1 MGTIFSYRFHRLC
14 HTLQLHFLHFNDVSA
29 QEEHVCSACERAFT
43 TSAHLAALAPHSRVR
58 KVPQM
63 SVPWLRN
70 TVLVSG
76 ICMCPFSCHLCPC
89 RIFSCLYSSYKT
101 PAPATNSL
109 LRRSSTPSLNSMV
122 HQPSPPTSTTPSPT
136 SSPSPTPS
144 PSPSPS
150 RSHLRPP
157 RFRSFSPSTTIVSEC
172 TINPLI
178 PSDSYIFIHLVL
190 TSSSILSLF
199 YTRSYVGLDN

>member
-14 HTLQLHFLHFNDVSA
+14 HTLQLHFLHLNDVSA

-122 HQPSPPTSTTPSPT
+122 HQPSPRPHPQLL
-136 SSPSPTPS
+136 
-144 PSPSPS
+144 
-150 RSHLRPP
+150 RLHLHRHQHHHLHLHLPAHIYVHHAFVHFL
-157 RFRSFSPSTTIVSEC
+157 RQLLWFLSVLS
-172 TINPLI
+172 
-178 PSDSYIFIHLVL
+178 IH
-190 TSSSILSLF
+190 
-199 YTRSYVGLDN
+199 